1 MALPPR
7 TANTMSD
14 AIALSSP
21 NGRMSKR
28 AREAAQKRLGEAL
41 FGKGGLI
48 PYALPPQPSKA
59 TRMREQAARLRD
71 LASRGMSVRRFT
83 KESARLEIEADELD
97 RSATQHGAA
106 NPNSAGVSAAIV
118 PKSL

>member
-7 TANTMSD
+7 SADTMSF

-28 AREAAQKRLGEAL
+28 AKASAQKLLGEML

-48 PYALPPQPSKA
+48 PYSLPPQPSKQ
-59 TRMREQAARLRD
+59 TRLREQAARLRD
-71 LASRGMSVRRFT
+71 LASRGMSSRKFN
-83 KESARLEIEADELD
+83 KEADRLEIEAADLD
-97 RSATQHGAA
+97 RSATQHGPP
-106 NPNSAGVSAAIV
+106 NPNSAGIPAASVSKPI
-118 PKSL
+118 